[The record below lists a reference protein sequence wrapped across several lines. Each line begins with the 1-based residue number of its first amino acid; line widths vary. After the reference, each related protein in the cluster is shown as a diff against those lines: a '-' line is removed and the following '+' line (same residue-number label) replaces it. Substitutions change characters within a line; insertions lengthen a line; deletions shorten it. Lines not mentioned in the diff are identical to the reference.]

1 MRSALRVLIVDDES
15 LARRGIRQQLERHPD
30 VEIVGECLDGAGAI
44 EAIER
49 DAPDL
54 VFLDVEMPEADGLE
68 VVDAIGVDRMPATI
82 FVTAYDHYAVRA
94 FDARAVDYVLKPL
107 DAERFDAALDRARGA
122 IGAGPFDGIRHR
134 LEEAI
139 ADAGGRGMR
148 SRRIAVRDRG
158 KVTFVRL
165 DDVDWFEAADNYV
178 RVHLGDVSHLLRGTL
193 SRLSDR
199 LDPDEFVRV
208 HRSAIVRVEAI
219 TEIEMTR
226 HGDFA
231 LILQNGTEVAGSRRF
246 RPAVDRILA
255 EGIG

>member
-1 MRSALRVLIVDDES
+1 MGSALRILIVDDEP

-30 VEIVGECLDGAGAI
+30 VEVVGECLDGASAI

-49 DAPDL
+49 ESPDL
-54 VFLDVEMPEADGLE
+54 VFLDVEMPEANGLE

-82 FVTAYDHYAVRA
+82 FITAYDHYAVRA

-107 DAERFDAALDRARGA
+107 DPERFDAALARARGA
-122 IGAGPFDGIRHR
+122 IRAGAFEGFRHR
-134 LEEAI
+134 LEDVI
-139 ADAGGRGMR
+139 AEAGGREMR

-158 KVTFVRL
+158 KCTFVRL

-178 RVHLGDVSHLLRGTL
+178 RVHACEESHLFRGTL
-193 SRLSDR
+193 TRLVER

-219 TEIEMTR
+219 TEIEMTG
-226 HGDFA
+226 HGDFV
-231 LILQNGTEVAGSRRF
+231 LVLRDGTEVTGSRRF
-246 RPAVDRILA
+246 RPEVDRVLA
-255 EGIG
+255 EGLG